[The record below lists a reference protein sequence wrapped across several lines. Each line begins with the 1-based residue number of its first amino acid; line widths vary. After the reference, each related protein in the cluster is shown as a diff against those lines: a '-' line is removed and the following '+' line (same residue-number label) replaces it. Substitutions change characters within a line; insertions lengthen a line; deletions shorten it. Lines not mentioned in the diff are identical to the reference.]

1 MEIGQSAP
9 LNVEEEAKT
18 GAEAAPTLLQQT
30 VALIVKDQALKLR
43 NATPM
48 DVLSTVGGL
57 TMEIGQSAL
66 LNAMEEVKAGGEAV
80 LTLHQPMVEPIV

>member
-1 MEIGQSAP
+1 MRRSVITLRRNSRNVVTPVQNLQWMVDGLTMEIGQSVP

-43 NATPM
+43 NAT
-48 DVLSTVGGL
+48 
-57 TMEIGQSAL
+57 
-66 LNAMEEVKAGGEAV
+66 
-80 LTLHQPMVEPIV
+80 